1 MRLLD
6 LAIKD
11 LKQTVR
17 DWKTAFFLLI
27 MPILF
32 TLLFGFLFSNMGGEE
47 DPRLPVGFLS
57 RDPGSV
63 VSQRLLNLLDASDV
77 IRPVPLEDVAEE
89 RAMEM
94 VDQEDLAG
102 VVIVPEGYGAGIL
115 QSELVEV
122 ITLVDPSTTTGTTAE
137 RGIQA
142 AVTRLMGAVETAK
155 LSAEVVT
162 AQEGFIDAADR
173 QAFLEETLTEAV
185 AAWEQPAVR
194 VVVTQSG
201 AAEEDQAASPEDEN
215 PYSHSSPGMMVQF
228 AIAGLIGS
236 AEIIVAERKS
246 KALRRLLTTAIPR
259 TSIILGHYLAIFVLI
274 FGQLVLLVGFGA
286 LVLGLDYLEAP
297 WATLLVMATMA
308 TWVAALGLLIG
319 VIAQSSE
326 QAVIFS
332 MIPMFVLSA
341 LGGAW
346 MPLEGTSETFQTV
359 GHLMPSAW
367 AIEGFKNIL
376 IRGQGLTSALQPA
389 AIMLGFAGLF
399 FALAVW
405 RFQVE

>member
-11 LKQTVR
+11 LTQTVR

-32 TLLFGFLFSNMGGEE
+32 TLLFGFLFSDMGGEE
-47 DPRLPVGFLS
+47 DPRLPVGFLN
-57 RDPGSV
+57 RDAESL
-63 VSQRLLNLLDASDV
+63 VSEELLSLLDGSDV
-77 IRPVPLEDVAEE
+77 IRPVLLEDVTGEQ
-89 RAMEM
+89 AMEM
-94 VDQEDLAG
+94 VDQEELAG
-102 VVIVPEGYGAGIL
+102 AVIVPDGYGAGAL
-115 QSELVEV
+115 EGDVVELV
-122 ITLVDPSTTTGTTAE
+122 ILVDPSTTAGTTAQ
-137 RGIQA
+137 RAIQVA
-142 AVTRLMGAVETAK
+142 ATRLMGAVETAR
-155 LSAEVVT
+155 LGVEVIA
-162 AQEGFIDAADR
+162 AQDGFADGADR
-173 QAFLEETLTEAV
+173 RAFLEETLSEAV
-185 AAWEQPAVR
+185 AAWDEPPVR
-194 VVVTQSG
+194 VAVAQTRDR
-201 AAEEDQAASPEDEN
+201 EEDEASPAEDVN

-286 LVLGLDYLEAP
+286 LALGLDYLEAP
-297 WATLLVMATMA
+297 LATLLIMVTMA
-308 TWVAALGLLIG
+308 MWVAALGLLIG
-319 VIAQSSE
+319 IVAKSSE

-359 GHLMPSAW
+359 GHLLPSAW

-376 IRGQGLTSALQPA
+376 IRGQGLASALLPA
-389 AIMLGFAGLF
+389 GIMLAFAGLF
-399 FALAVW
+399 FILAVW
-405 RFQVE
+405 RFRVE

>member
-11 LKQTVR
+11 LTQTVR
-17 DWKTAFFLLI
+17 DWKAAFFLLI
-27 MPILF
+27 MPIIF
-32 TLLFGFLFSNMGGEE
+32 TLLFGFLFSDMGGEE
-47 DPRLPVGFLS
+47 DPRLPVGFLN
-57 RDPGSV
+57 RDEGSV
-63 VSQRLLNLLDASDV
+63 VSEQLLDLLDGSDA
-77 IRPVPLEDVAEE
+77 IRPVLLEDVTEE
-89 RAMEM
+89 RALEM
-94 VDQEDLAG
+94 VVEEELAG
-102 VVIVPEGYGAGIL
+102 VVVVPDGYGAEVLAGEIV
-115 QSELVEV
+115 ELV
-122 ITLVDPSTTTGTTAE
+122 ILLDPSTIAGTTAQ
-137 RGIQA
+137 RAIQA
-142 AVTRLMGAVETAK
+142 ALTRLMGAVETAQ
-155 LSAEVVT
+155 LSAEVVA
-162 AQEGFIDAADR
+162 AQDGFADATER
-173 QAFLEETLTEAV
+173 QAFLEETLIAAV
-185 AAWEQPAVR
+185 AAWEEPAVR
-194 VVVTQSG
+194 VAETQTG
-201 AAEEDQAASPEDEN
+201 AAEEDEASPAEDVN

-259 TSIILGHYLAIFVLI
+259 ISIILGHYLAIFVLI
-274 FGQLVLLVGFGA
+274 CGQLVLLVGFGA

-297 WATLLVMATMA
+297 LATLLIMVTMA
-308 TWVAALGLLIG
+308 MWVAALGLLIG
-319 VIAQSSE
+319 IMAKSSE

-359 GHLMPSAW
+359 GHLLPSAW

-376 IRGQGLTSALQPA
+376 IRGQGLASARLPA
-389 AIMLGFAGLF
+389 GIMLGFAALF

-405 RFQVE
+405 RFRIE